1 MPLATR
7 RTRRSDLSDLIALGW
22 DEGWDEEYGAVAP
35 AGARPRRVVRVDGI
49 SCLVSDGSVEASATG
64 RPLPSVGDWV
74 AVNDDGEALRVV
86 ARLARRSELARA
98 DDRRRQVLAANV
110 DLVFVTV
117 ALDRAEPLVDLEA
130 VLAVALAGGSDTV
143 VLLTK
148 SDVAAGEE
156 ITAVTR
162 EIARRAPLVEV
173 VVTSARE
180 HAGLEKIRAM
190 LRPNRTAVFL
200 GPSGTGKSS
209 ITNALL
215 GSEMMHTKA
224 IRSDG
229 GGRHTTTARRLVAV
243 PSGGVL
249 IDIPGLRSYGLADAS
264 DGIHRLYADLEELAT
279 QCRFA
284 DCGHQDEAACAIE
297 GAGVDLERV
306 VTWQRLTAE
315 ALAGR
320 QVRESR
326 AP

>member
-1 MPLATR
+1 M
-7 RTRRSDLSDLIALGW
+7 
-22 DEGWDEEYGAVAP
+22 AP
-35 AGARPRRVVRVDGI
+35 AGAAPRRVVRVDGI
-49 SCLVSDGSVEASATG
+49 SCLVSDGSVETSATG

-86 ARLARRSELARA
+86 ARLPRRSELARA

-130 VLAVALAGGSDTV
+130 VLAVALAEGSDTV

-148 SDVAAGEE
+148 GDLASVEGIAA
-156 ITAVTR
+156 TTR

-173 VVTSARE
+173 VTTSARE
-180 HAGLEKIRAM
+180 SVGLEKIRAM

-215 GSEMMHTKA
+215 GSEMMNTKA

-229 GGRHTTTARRLVAV
+229 AGRHTTTARRLATV

-249 IDIPGLRSYGLADAS
+249 IDIPGLRSYGLADAAE
-264 DGIHRLYADLEELAT
+264 GINRLYSDLEELAT

-284 DCGHQDEAACAIE
+284 DCQHVDHPGCAIE
-297 GAGVDLERV
+297 GAGVDPERV
-306 VTWQRLTAE
+306 ATWRRLTAE

-320 QVRESR
+320 RVRESR